1 MGTDIE
7 ADLIRVEQALET
19 PTLKLLD
26 RKSARIVL
34 PVFAA
39 LFPPGTADPIPV
51 ERFHTRVDAILDELA
66 ALGHDVPKA
75 SGKHLAMQ
83 WMRERWLYRDPG
95 KGEETYR
102 PTAHADQA
110 LDYISRATRNQINVS
125 ASRIETIQRV
135 VSDAAMLAN
144 PNREERIRR
153 LDEEIAR
160 LAAERKRLADG
171 GELEP
176 VSDSELIEQFSNV
189 LRELDGLPSDFRR
202 VEESVRVMHKDIT
215 QRFREED
222 RPIGQVIDDYLS
234 EASHLFAD
242 TAEGRAF
249 TGARDL
255 MYRRDLLATLRQDLT
270 TILQHPMAE
279 TLTRDETS
287 KMSTAT
293 NVIRRGINDVLLQ
306 RQRLSATLR
315 EHIEN
320 YDHIRNRELDE
331 TLRGI
336 DQQLR
341 LWMQHATV
349 RDQVDIELIPSVLEL
364 ETLKLQTFDPDNERA
379 PEPLADVTTE
389 APEVQ
394 SLEEIRQQG
403 GPSLTD
409 LRQRIASL
417 IDSDEQ
423 APTVAAL
430 FNDLPDELKR
440 PVEVFGLL
448 HLFAQFDA
456 ELDVASSELVTAQR
470 PDGTHRSLLIP
481 TFTLPEHEGDS
492 HD

>member
-1 MGTDIE
+1 MATDIE
-7 ADLIRVEQALET
+7 TDLIRVEQALET

-34 PVFAA
+34 PVFAT
-39 LFPPGTADPIPV
+39 LFQPGSSDPIPV
-51 ERFHTRVDAILDELA
+51 ERFHARLDAMLNELA
-66 ALGHDVPKA
+66 ALGHDVPKTN
-75 SGKHLAMQ
+75 GRQLAMQ

-102 PTAHADQA
+102 PTAHAEQA
-110 LDYISRATRNQINVS
+110 LDYISRVTRNQINVS

-160 LAAERKRLADG
+160 LAAERERLADG
-171 GELEP
+171 GELAP

-189 LRELDGLPSDFRR
+189 LRELDSLPSDFRR

-222 RPIGQVIDDYLS
+222 RPIGQVIDDYLT
-234 EASHLFAD
+234 EASHLFTD

-255 MYRRDLLATLRQDLT
+255 LHRRDLLNTLRQDLS
-270 TILQHPMAE
+270 TILQHPTADA
-279 TLTRDETS
+279 LTDDEAR
-287 KMSTAT
+287 KMRTAT
-293 NVIRRGINDVLLQ
+293 KVIRRGINGVLLQ

-315 EHIEN
+315 EYIEN

-349 RDQVDIELIPSVLEL
+349 RDQVDIELIPSTLEL
-364 ETLKLQTFDPDNERA
+364 DMLKLRTFDPDNERA
-379 PEPLADVTTE
+379 PEPLADVTAE

-394 SLEEIRQQG
+394 SLEEVRQQG

-409 LRQRIASL
+409 LRQRITSL
-417 IDSDEQ
+417 IDSDEHT
-423 APTVAAL
+423 PTAAVL
-430 FNDLPDELKR
+430 FNDLPDDLKR
-440 PVEVFGLL
+440 PVEILGIL
-448 HLFAQFDA
+448 HLFAQLDA
-456 ELDVASSELVTAQR
+456 ELDVTHPELVTSQR
-470 PDGTHRSLLIP
+470 PDGTYRSFLIP
-481 TFTLPEHEGDS
+481 RSTLPEREGDT